1 VSRPA
6 FTGAVLTG
14 GASRRMGRDKATQVE
29 LGGQPL
35 AARLAG
41 TLRAAGA
48 AEVLAI
54 GGDLGA
60 LAALG
65 LDARADQHPGEGP
78 LGGIITALVEAAHP
92 LVVVVA
98 CDLASLD
105 APSVATLVDVA
116 SNAASDAVLARADR
130 LQPLCGAWWSG
141 RCRPA
146 LERAFAGGE
155 RAVQRAL
162 AELAIVEV
170 TLPAESVR
178 NVNRLEDL
186 PDR

>member
-1 VSRPA
+1 VSCPA

-14 GASRRMGRDKATQVE
+14 GASRRMGRDKATQVKVDD
-29 LGGQPL
+29 QPL
-35 AARLAG
+35 AARLAD
-41 TLRAAGA
+41 TLRSAGA

-54 GGDLGA
+54 GGALGA
-60 LAALG
+60 LGALG
-65 LDARADQHPGEGP
+65 LDARADQYPGEGP
-78 LGGIITALVEAAHP
+78 LGGILTALLEAAHP

-98 CDLASLD
+98 CDLVSLD
-105 APSVATLVDVA
+105 APSVARLVDVA
-116 SNAASDAVLARADR
+116 SRAASDAVLARADR
-130 LQPLCGAWWSG
+130 LEPLCGAWWSG

-155 RAVQRAL
+155 RAVHRAL
-162 AELAIVEV
+162 SELAIAEV
-170 TLPAESVR
+170 SLPPEAVR